1 MDSLSFSF
9 FGVASFVLTTANPW
23 VMVAAITVSVTAVTA
38 IGIMGSAVGLVV
50 KEEISS
56 RLNPDRQQKNK

>member
-1 MDSLSFSF
+1 MGSLSFSF
-9 FGVASFVLTTANPW
+9 FGIASYVLTTANPW

-38 IGIMGSAVGLVV
+38 IGIMGLVG

-56 RLNPDRQQKNK
+56 GLNPVRQQKNK

>member
-1 MDSLSFSF
+1 MGSLSFSF
-9 FGVASFVLTTANPW
+9 FGIASYVLTTANPW

-38 IGIMGSAVGLVV
+38 IGIMGLVV

-56 RLNPDRQQKNK
+56 GRNPDRQQKNK